1 MFDFLFLGVG
11 WCGVGGSFLC
21 LLLFEVKNGMY
32 WYGSVVRKLHLYLQK
47 TSNPK
52 PLSVENYVDLGD
64 IS

>member
-1 MFDFLFLGVG
+1 MNFSCIRFGMFG
-11 WCGVGGSFLC
+11 

-32 WYGSVVRKLHLYLQK
+32 WYGSVVRKLHLYQQK

-64 IS
+64 NS

>member
-1 MFDFLFLGVG
+1 MDFSCIRFGMFG
-11 WCGVGGSFLC
+11 

-32 WYGSVVRKLHLYLQK
+32 WYGSVVRKLHLYQQK

-64 IS
+64 NS